1 VTLALCLCLSASAQ
15 KSLYNLKFTLSE
27 KNFVDTIAVEW
38 TDRHLFVPVEI
49 GGKTYRFLFDSGA
62 SQTSLY
68 DDTPF
73 LADCETVGF
82 TVSHDAV
89 AHRDTV
95 QKVQLPPMTLGQ
107 LTLTGCQA
115 TVVHRAVRRNYDGII
130 GFDIVNKGLAMKID
144 VQAGHIILTDRHK
157 LMAAE
162 PGFTARYRLDHFTPA
177 VELTHFDTYREYALF
192 DTGFP
197 GFYTMN
203 RESFDRGTE
212 KSSETLGKQI
222 EGRAMGRWALGHG
235 GAEQRSEVVFL
246 ALDSLL
252 LGGFAFCDLHAL
264 TTQGDSKLG
273 AQLLERGAVVF
284 LPKRKRLCFQPYNGE
299 ARLVVGNRQT
309 EKVVVPDK
317 GRPVIGLVWE
327 RSEAFAEGL
336 REGDVIEKVNGRAIT
351 SMADYYRF
359 GPATGLPVKLG
370 VRDKRGFQK
379 TISITW

>member
-1 VTLALCLCLSASAQ
+1 MGLCAHAQ

-27 KNFVDTIAVEW
+27 RNFVDTIAVEW
-38 TDRHLFVPVEI
+38 TDRHLFLPVEI
-49 GGKTYRFLFDSGA
+49 EGKTYRFLFDTGA

-73 LADCETVGF
+73 LADCVPVGF

-89 AHRDTV
+89 AHSDTV

-130 GFDIVNKGLAMKID
+130 GFDIVNKGLSMKID
-144 VQAGHIILTDRHK
+144 AGAGHIILTDRHK
-157 LMAAE
+157 LLAGE
-162 PGFTARYRLDHFTPA
+162 PGFKARYRLDHFTPA
-177 VELTHFDTYREYALF
+177 VELTPFGQYREYALF

-203 RESFDRGTE
+203 KQSFDQGE
-212 KSSETLGKQI
+212 QKSREALGPQV
-222 EGRAMGRWALGHG
+222 EGRTMGRWALGHG
-235 GAEQRSEVVFL
+235 GVEQRSEVVFL
-246 ALDSLL
+246 ALDSLQ
-252 LGGFAFCDLHAL
+252 LGGFAFCSLHAL

-273 AQLLERGAVVF
+273 AHLLDLGAVVL
-284 LPKRKRLCFQPYNGE
+284 LPKRRRLCFQPYNGDE
-299 ARLVVGNRQT
+299 RLTIDNKQI

-327 RSEAFAEGL
+327 RSEAYAYGL

-359 GPATGLPVKLG
+359 GPATGLPAKLS
-370 VRDKRGFQK
+370 VRDKRGFLK
-379 TISITW
+379 TINITW